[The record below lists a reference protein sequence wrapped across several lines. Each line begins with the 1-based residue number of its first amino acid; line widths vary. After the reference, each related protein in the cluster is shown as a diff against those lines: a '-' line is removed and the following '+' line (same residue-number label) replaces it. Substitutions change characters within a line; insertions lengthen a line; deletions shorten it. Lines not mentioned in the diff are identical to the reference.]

1 MGEQGTIWSRFRR
14 VLIVVRFT
22 DIESI
27 VAWREALKDV
37 GLNVHECRILSIVAN
52 KKERQILREMSSVTF
67 LAEND
72 FGLMGQLKN
81 EEAKN
86 AISPGYDSVIVV
98 GDYKGKVKKLIDRT
112 KANVAVGLN
121 TKRDNF
127 NILLESSEVSPS
139 ELLNFVKKTLE
150 KIS

>member
-1 MGEQGTIWSRFRR
+1 MGEQGTIWGRFRR
-14 VLIVVRFT
+14 VLLVVRFT
-22 DIESI
+22 EIESVI
-27 VAWREALKDV
+27 AWREALKSA
-37 GLNVHECRILSIVAN
+37 GLNVHECCILSIVGN

-81 EEAKN
+81 EEAKS
-86 AISPGYDSVIVV
+86 AVSARYDSAIVV
-98 GDYKGKVKKLIDRT
+98 GDFKGKIKKLIDKT
-112 KANVAVGLN
+112 KANTVVGLN
-121 TKRDNF
+121 TKGINF
-127 NILLESSEVSPS
+127 NILLESSEVSPA